1 MTERT
6 EPEEPAE
13 ALAGAARRLVNEVRV
28 SAAPSVV
35 MAEAQALLERAA
47 DLLAPH
53 GFRGTLA
60 QSSLDGEQPP
70 FDLSGLP
77 EEIFPYSPA
86 IGPRNPVAPPAV
98 FRTVGEAPHAHVE
111 GSVTFPPVMV
121 GAPGLAHG
129 GMVAL
134 LLDELLGI
142 TNVVNGMGAMTGTL
156 TIRYRVPTP
165 AGRELTL
172 HGRAGRDR
180 APQGL
185 RPRRDPLGRRGDGR
199 GRRHLRPGRGPLP
212 GGLSRRVR
220 LAASASG
227 APS

>member
-1 MTERT
+1 VTDV
-6 EPEEPAE
+6 PEE
-13 ALAGAARRLVNEVRV
+13 ALADAARRLVNEVRV
-28 SAAPSVV
+28 SAAPADV
-35 MAEAQALLERAA
+35 MAEARELMERAA

-60 QSSLDGEQPP
+60 QSSLDGERPP
-70 FDLSGLP
+70 FDLSGRP

-98 FRTVGEAPHAHVE
+98 FRAIGEAPTARVE
-111 GSVTFPPVMV
+111 GTVTFPPVMV

-156 TIRYRVPTP
+156 TVRYRVPTP
-165 AGRELTL
+165 AGRPLTL
-172 HGRAGRDR
+172 HGELVGTERRKVFVRGDLRDGDVVTAEADGIFVSVAGRF
-180 APQGL
+180 
-185 RPRRDPLGRRGDGR
+185 
-199 GRRHLRPGRGPLP
+199 
-212 GGLSRRVR
+212 
-220 LAASASG
+220 LAG
-227 APS
+227 